1 MTTEQF
7 ADLLTELK
15 AIKLVL
21 ITASVLIA
29 ASVGMAA
36 FRTYRYVKHFVTER
50 FDDLFRQEGQDLLE
64 SGRLEQLISKCRH
77 WLVERPNHTYAHWYL
92 GRAYYLQER
101 WDEALQA
108 FSTAKRISPEWAGTV
123 DPYIDEI
130 REKGTF

>member
-50 FDDLFRQEGQDLLE
+50 FDDLFRQEGQDGPTTFKSAGTKPCKPSRRPRGSAP
-64 SGRLEQLISKCRH
+64 SGRGQ
-77 WLVERPNHTYAHWYL
+77 
-92 GRAYYLQER
+92 
-101 WDEALQA
+101 
-108 FSTAKRISPEWAGTV
+108 
-123 DPYIDEI
+123 
-130 REKGTF
+130 